1 MLITAIK
8 VKRMDKSNTK
18 MVGVATVTLDNMI
31 AVHDIKILDN
41 GDTMFLAMPSRATKA
56 NTFKDIVHPINSEVR
71 QVIEQLII
79 GAYNKASNAQRS
91 VMTLSLREE
100 CASKSFSDLSVADY
114 DEEQPIGQSIMTLAP
129 SDSNY
134 VKSVAP
140 SPKKKQHDKKM
151 DEDFL
156 KWLEG

>member
-8 VKRMDKSNTK
+8 VRRIENSGTK
-18 MVGVATVTLDNMI
+18 MLGVATVTLDNMI

-41 GDTMFLAMPSRATKA
+41 GEAIFLAMPSRATKA

-71 QVIEQLII
+71 QVLERLIV
-79 GAYNKASNAQRS
+79 GAYNKASEAQRS
-91 VMTLSLREE
+91 VLALALRED
-100 CASKSFSDLSVADY
+100 CAGKAFAELLVEDY
-114 DEEQPIGQSIMTLAP
+114 REEYATGQTVMQQ
-129 SDSNY
+129 
-134 VKSVAP
+134 
-140 SPKKKQHDKKM
+140 PKKESNATSSTSQFLRKKQPEKKM